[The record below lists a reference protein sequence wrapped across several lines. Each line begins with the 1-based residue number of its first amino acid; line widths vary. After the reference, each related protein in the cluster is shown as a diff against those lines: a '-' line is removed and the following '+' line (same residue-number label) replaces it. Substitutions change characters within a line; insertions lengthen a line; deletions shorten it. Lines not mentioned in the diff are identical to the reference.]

1 MSVCAKKA
9 IVSGKV
15 QGVFYRATTR
25 EKALSLNLNGYA
37 KNLPDGS
44 VEVLAQGEITDIE
57 SLMTWLWKGSPASD
71 VTSVHVSDA
80 STNSDLNT
88 FTTG

>member
-1 MSVCAKKA
+1 MSDYAKKA

-25 EKALSLNLNGYA
+25 EKALSLNLSGYA

-44 VEVLAQGEITDIE
+44 VEVFAQGESADIE
-57 SLMTWLWKGSPASD
+57 MLMDWLWKGSPASAVSS
-71 VTSVHVSDA
+71 VTVSDT
-80 STNSDLNT
+80 SFSDAHTT
-88 FTTG
+88 FTTC

>member
-44 VEVLAQGEITDIE
+44 VEVLAQGDITHIE

>member
-44 VEVLAQGEITDIE
+44 VEVLVQGDITDIE

-71 VTSVHVSDA
+71 VTSVHVSDT
-80 STNSDLNT
+80 STSNDLNT

>member
-37 KNLPDGS
+37 KNLSDGS
-44 VEVLAQGEITDIE
+44 VEVLAQGDITDIE

-80 STNSDLNT
+80 SPNSDLNT